1 MRQTQIAT
9 PYPSLLVTENKK
21 EKEKEKEKER
31 KGK

>member
-31 KGK
+31 TGK